1 MLMLCFENEEAFID
15 MGLDMSDVRTEEP
28 RHRIISKGLCDFVL
42 SMAMYRSWSLAIY
55 EAETVIASELR
66 SESDLNRTV

>member
-15 MGLDMSDVRTEEP
+15 MGLDVSDVRTEEP
-28 RHRIISKGLCDFVL
+28 RRQSISRGLCDLVL
-42 SMAMYRSWSLAIY
+42 SMAMYRDWSLAIY